1 LYERERPVYSFIQLG
16 PSIERFDSA
25 GLFCSTIERIDQA
38 GLNFADKGRSNRE
51 EVVVRERMTTERTTG
66 GED

>member
-1 LYERERPVYSFIQLG
+1 MYSSIQFG
-16 PSIERFDSA
+16 PSIERIDPA
-25 GLFCSTIERIDQA
+25 GLFCSTNKRIDQA
-38 GLNFADKGRSNRE
+38 GLNADKGRSNRE